1 MTRPDIP
8 AHPTLQE
15 VEKMARGAGEI
26 LRQGFSL
33 RPGIENKVQVKY
45 KGEIDLVTE
54 IDHRSEAY
62 LINEIRQR
70 HPDHS
75 INAEE
80 SGKLS
85 GDACCTWY
93 IDPLDGTV
101 NYAHGIPLFAVS
113 LGYAEAGVPLLGAVY
128 NPISEECYTA
138 ERGKGAWLNGLPLR
152 VGSASTLIQSLLVT
166 GFPYDIKTTSRNNL
180 ELYSRLSLASQGVRR
195 LGTAAIDLCYLAAG
209 RVDGYWEMSI
219 MAYDVAAG
227 GLIAAEAGAVVS
239 NVYGNPDYLSPPNSI
254 LAANPAIHAQL
265 LAVICETYPE
275 SG

>member
-1 MTRPDIP
+1 MTRLDIP
-8 AHPTLQE
+8 AHPTLRE
-15 VEKMARGAGEI
+15 VEKMTAAHGEI

-33 RPGIENKVQVKY
+33 RPGVENKVQVKY

-62 LINEIRQR
+62 LIDEIRRR

-85 GDACCTWY
+85 GEACCTWY

-138 ERGKGAWLNGLPLR
+138 ARGKGAWLNGLPLR
-152 VGSASTLIQSLLVT
+152 VGSASSLIQSLLVT
-166 GFPYDIKTTSRNNL
+166 GFPYRHQNHPAQQPGALLPAFPGFPGCSRPR
-180 ELYSRLSLASQGVRR
+180 YGCDRSLLPGCRPGGWVLGNVDHGV
-195 LGTAAIDLCYLAAG
+195 
-209 RVDGYWEMSI
+209 
-219 MAYDVAAG
+219 
-227 GLIAAEAGAVVS
+227 
-239 NVYGNPDYLSPPNSI
+239 
-254 LAANPAIHAQL
+254 
-265 LAVICETYPE
+265 
-275 SG
+275 